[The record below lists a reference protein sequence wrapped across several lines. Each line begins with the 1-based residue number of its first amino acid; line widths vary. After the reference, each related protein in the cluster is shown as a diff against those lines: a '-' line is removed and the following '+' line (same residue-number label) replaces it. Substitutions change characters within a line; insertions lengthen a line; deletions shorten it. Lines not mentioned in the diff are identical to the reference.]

1 MLSRELADAAHYPAI
16 DLEGSISRVMESII
30 DSKSMKKANKVRRLW
45 TLFKQN
51 QDLIQVGA
59 YEPGTNHDLDEA
71 IRLKKEMEILLQQ
84 NSDESFSFSDCHEM
98 LTEVVGDQND

>member
-16 DLEGSISRVMESII
+16 DLEGSISRVMESIV
-30 DSKSMKKANKVRRLW
+30 DPKSMKNANKLRRLW

-71 IRLKKEMEILLQQ
+71 IRLKKEMENLLQQ

-98 LTEVVGDQND
+98 LAEVVGDQND